1 MKAYSSASGSP
12 SRGKRRR
19 DGMGTRLRLSNQ
31 TGLTLSELVIAVAIL
46 AILSAMAVPAY
57 LNFMK
62 KAKMVEAEKAL
73 HEIQKLEDIYYNETD
88 TYSDHLAAIGFFPI
102 PSLRYYTITIEL
114 GKGKGKSLYEATAKG
129 NLDGDTDLDA
139 WVLQMRED
147 GTTQLLHG
155 CIAGGQGK
163 INYTCSE

>member
-1 MKAYSSASGSP
+1 
-12 SRGKRRR
+12 
-19 DGMGTRLRLSNQ
+19 MGTGLRLSDQ
-31 TGLTLSELVIAVAIL
+31 TGLTLGELVIAVAIL

-114 GKGKGKSLYEATAKG
+114 RKGKGKSLYEATAKG

-139 WVLQMRED
+139 WDLAMRED

-155 CIAGGQGK
+155 CIAGGEGK

>member
-1 MKAYSSASGSP
+1 
-12 SRGKRRR
+12 
-19 DGMGTRLRLSNQ
+19 MGTRPRLSDQ

-73 HEIQKLEDIYYNETD
+73 HKLQKLEDIYYNETD

-102 PSLRYYTITIEL
+102 PSLRDYTITIEL
-114 GKGKGKSLYEATAKG
+114 GKGKGKGKSLYEATAKG

-147 GTTQLLHG
+147 GTTELKHG
-155 CIAGGQGK
+155 CIAGGRGK